1 MPAQLTWMQRESEA
15 EMTSNRKQRN
25 GTAALNG
32 AQAGEPAGRPETDA
46 PQEPLAFEEALG
58 RLDETVAAL
67 ESGQIPLDDAL
78 AIFEEG
84 VRLARQCQELLD
96 RAELRVQ
103 RLRMTPDEEGGAEAA
118 GTFILETFE
127 LEDDAE

>member
-1 MPAQLTWMQRESEA
+1 
-15 EMTSNRKQRN
+15 MTSNRKQHN
-25 GTAALNG
+25 GTAPLQS
-32 AQAGEPAGRPETDA
+32 AQTAGTP

-67 ESGQIPLDDAL
+67 ESGQLPLDDAL
-78 AIFEEG
+78 AVFEEG

-103 RLRMTPDEEGGAEAA
+103 RLRRTAGDEAGDDAA
-118 GTFILETFE
+118 GMFVLEAFE
-127 LEDDAE
+127 LQDDE

>member
-1 MPAQLTWMQRESEA
+1 
-15 EMTSNRKQRN
+15 MTSNRKQSNGATATN
-25 GTAALNG
+25 GTRAATTTSTT
-32 AQAGEPAGRPETDA
+32 AAEA
-46 PQEPLAFEEALG
+46 QEPLAFEEALG

-67 ESGQIPLDDAL
+67 ESGQLPLDDAL

-103 RLRMTPDEEGGAEAA
+103 RLRRTAGEEGGESGDVAA
-118 GTFILETFE
+118 GAFVLETFE
-127 LEDDAE
+127 IEDDA